1 MDNPAYEETL
11 RFSSETPG
19 IPRTAIDKHHIKCS
33 NKTEAGRLVPD
44 SCNAQSSNPC
54 DWGQGRYSFL
64 FHMELLKNGYA
75 SLLSTE
81 SSHAHYRTTQYSPF
95 MTLTKLTLCTFKS
108 QRAELR
114 KIKL

>member
-19 IPRTAIDKHHIKCS
+19 TPRAAIDTYHIKCS

-64 FHMELLKNGYA
+64 FLMEPLKNGYA
-75 SLLSTE
+75 STCSVLKVHTLITGLHSTL
-81 SSHAHYRTTQYSPF
+81 P
-95 MTLTKLTLCTFKS
+95 L
-108 QRAELR
+108 
-114 KIKL
+114 